1 MTDIDKIILSYHDC
15 LLRKSDVDLLI
26 EPNWIN
32 DALIGFYLEYL
43 GKTLKLPNF
52 AKILYSS
59 PELTQ
64 LLKMT
69 DSSEVSFFLDPLNAL
84 QKNFIFF
91 PLNNCERRNSSGGS
105 HWSLLVYSKIECSYF
120 HFDSLS
126 KSNEIIARN
135 FIRNLDKYLIIGDK
149 NGTFIE
155 VNSPQQ
161 ENCYDCGI
169 YVMCITDILTEYVT
183 KHSKVKGC
191 DLENVKRLVSEK
203 RNNLTELINSLKT

>member
-15 LLRKSDVDLLI
+15 LLRKSDVDLLS

-69 DSSEVSFFLDPLNAL
+69 DSTEVSFFLDPLNAS

-91 PLNNCERRNSSGGS
+91 PLNNCERRNSIGGS
-105 HWSLLVYSKIECSYF
+105 HWSLLVFSKMENTYF

-135 FIRNLDKYLIIGDK
+135 FTRNLDKYLIADK
-149 NGTFIE
+149 GTFVE
-155 VNSPQQ
+155 VNCPQQ

-169 YVMCITDILTEYVT
+169 FVMCITDILTEHVT

-191 DLENVKRLVSEK
+191 DFESVKRLVAEK
-203 RNNLTELINSLKT
+203 RKSLRELINSLKI

>member
-1 MTDIDKIILSYHDC
+1 MTENDKIILSYHDC
-15 LLRKSDVDLLI
+15 LLRKSDVDLLL

-43 GKTLKLPNF
+43 AKTLKLPNF
-52 AKILYSS
+52 AKILYTS

-69 DSSEVSFFLDPLNAL
+69 DSSEVSFFLDPLNAT

-91 PLNNCERRNSSGGS
+91 PLNNCERRNSAGGS
-105 HWSLLVYSKIECSYF
+105 HWSLLVFSKVENTYF

-126 KSNEIIARN
+126 KSNDNIAQN
-135 FIRNLDKYLIIGDK
+135 FVRNLDKYLIGEK
-149 NGTFIE
+149 GTYIE
-155 VNSPQQ
+155 VNCPQQ

-169 YVMCITDILTEYVT
+169 FVMCITDILTEYVS

-191 DLENVKRLVSEK
+191 DLESVKRLVPQK
-203 RNNLTELINSLKT
+203 RKCLTELINSLKI